1 MSDDVFW
8 TNPLATEDKSYGELT
23 SAGVVRAALYSTMR
37 ANAPRSTGGAARR
50 AGSSTSPIFSYS
62 GLASSSPTARMAS
75 SAGPTKAHIF
85 ASVPK
90 KVMHSPARF
99 AAPAKGK
106 LMLRNPAARY
116 KATGFQA
123 RPSKSMTAAAAS
135 LPLRSLKSPSK
146 MPDNF
151 CYTASELTQVRDQ
164 KSCGCCW
171 SVSST
176 SMIADRV
183 LVQSGYKTRCS
194 LSPVQLM
201 ECADYP
207 EGVQAVGCEGND
219 PFTALNALKSKPVYL
234 RADSKYPRTDYTVSS
249 TAASCDAGNSAG
261 GDEFGV
267 TASEVFMATKEI
279 PSEASDEEKAVII
292 KENVENMKQTLYNEG
307 PLVVVFAVPDDFK
320 DYDGNTIYQSPA
332 GWSFETSDAWHA
344 VELVGWGKDGASGQE
359 YWVCRNSWGDKWP
372 VQRKKCAGMGFFF
385 IALGKNMC
393 GIEQYAAGVIPK
405 IANQGKAVQSP
416 NDAFPGDG
424 ALCVGGGSG
433 GSFLNTRVVGN
444 ITLGQVVVGAVV
456 AYVGLYLYKNHR
468 KTGKWL

>member
-1 MSDDVFW
+1 MADDGFW
-8 TNPLATEDKSYGELT
+8 NPSGNVDPQRSYSEQ
-23 SAGVVRAALYSTMR
+23 SAGGTVKMESYST
-37 ANAPRSTGGAARR
+37 ARSTIKRASAVN
-50 AGSSTSPIFSYS
+50 AGSTIATTRVGSQ
-62 GLASSSPTARMAS
+62 
-75 SAGPTKAHIF
+75 IF
-85 ASVPK
+85 ATVPK
-90 KVMHSPARF
+90 KMSHPARRL
-99 AAPAKGK
+99 AAPAAGK
-106 LMLRNPAARY
+106 LMLRNPAQRY
-116 KATGFQA
+116 KATSFQA
-123 RPSKSMTAAAAS
+123 RPSKAVSAGAAA
-135 LPLRSLKSPSK
+135 LPLRTLKSPSK

-151 CYTASELTQVRDQ
+151 CYTPSELTQVRDQ
-164 KSCGCCW
+164 KACGCCW
-171 SVSST
+171 AVSSS
-176 SMIADRV
+176 SMVADRV
-183 LVQSGYKTRCS
+183 LVATNFKVRSA
-194 LSPVQLM
+194 LSPVQMM
-201 ECADYP
+201 ECASYP

-219 PFTALNALKSKPVYL
+219 PFTALLALKDKPVYL
-234 RADSKYPRTDYTVSS
+234 RSDAAYPRTDYTQTSS
-249 TAASCDAGNSAG
+249 AANCTAAQEAGS
-261 GDEFGV
+261 EYGV
-267 TASEVFMATKEI
+267 SASEVFMATKPI
-279 PSEASDEEKAVII
+279 PAEANAEQKAALI

-320 DYDGNTIYQSPA
+320 DYDGNTIYQSPT
-332 GWSFETSDAWHA
+332 GWDFATSEAWHA